1 MKLHFHLVRAVENAL
16 RDIFEN
22 GKQADKVIEKV
33 LKSNPKWGSRDRG
46 FIAETTYE
54 CVRWHRL
61 YAHIAFDIVSST
73 ASLLDIIG
81 VHLVLKN
88 KNNILLSEFN
98 HLNYKVLQ
106 KKYDAIQD
114 RKIKQ
119 SIPDWLDAIGEKELG
134 AEKWLT
140 EITALNRL
148 ADVVIRVNTLKAT
161 VSDVQKKLADL
172 GWENEKIAQN
182 MSAFRAI
189 TPCVTDGVLLKK
201 RGNIFATDIFKQGH
215 FEVQD
220 GGSQL
225 IAPFLDVQEGMR
237 VVDACAGAGGKTLHL
252 ATLMHNKG
260 RIIALDTEGWKLEE
274 LRKRAKR
281 NGIHII
287 ETRTIDTTK
296 VVKRLHDSADRL
308 LLDVPCSGLGVLRR
322 NPDAKWKLKPEFLD
336 TIRQTQQEIITNYS
350 KIVKKGGKMVYAT
363 CSILPSE
370 NQNQVQLFL
379 EKNKDWIFIK
389 DRTVYPSVEGFDGFY
404 MALLERSA

>member
-16 RDIFEN
+16 RDIFDN

-61 YAHIAFDIVSST
+61 YAHIALDSVPVIATF
-73 ASLLDIIG
+73 LDIIG
-81 VHLVLKN
+81 VHLILKN
-88 KNNILLSEFN
+88 KDNIDLSEFN
-98 HLNYKVLQ
+98 HLIYKVLQ
-106 KKYDAIQD
+106 KKYDTVED

-119 SIPDWLDAIGEKELG
+119 SIPDWLDALGEKELG
-134 AEKWLT
+134 ADKWQA
-140 EITALNRL
+140 EITALNCP
-148 ADVVIRVNTLKAT
+148 ANVVIRVNTLKT
-161 VSDVQKKLADL
+161 KVEDVQKKLTEL
-172 GWENEKIAQN
+172 GWENEKTGQN
-182 MSAFRAI
+182 
-189 TPCVTDGVLLKK
+189 TEGVLLKK
-201 RGNIFATDIFKQGH
+201 RGNIFTTDIFKQGH

-225 IAPFLDVQEGMR
+225 IVPFLEAEEGMR
-237 VVDACAGAGGKTLHL
+237 VIDACAGAGGKTLHL
-252 ATLMHNKG
+252 ATLMQNKG
-260 RIIALDTEGWKLEE
+260 KIIALDTEGWKLEE

-296 VVKRLHDSADRL
+296 VIKRLHESADRL

-336 TIRQTQQEIITNYS
+336 TIRHTQQDIITNYS
-350 KIVKKGGKMVYAT
+350 KMVKKGGKMVYAT

-370 NQNQVQLFL
+370 NQNQVQTFL
-379 EKNKDWIFIK
+379 EKNKDWTFIK

-404 MALLERSA
+404 MTLLEKKA

>member
-16 RDIFEN
+16 HDIFEN
-22 GKQADKVIEKV
+22 GKQADKVIEKI
-33 LKSNPKWGSRDRG
+33 LKSNPKWGSRDRA

-61 YAHIAFDIVSST
+61 YAHIASDST
-73 ASLLDIIG
+73 TSVASLLDIIG

-88 KNNILLSEFN
+88 KDNISLSEFN
-98 HLNYKVLQ
+98 HLIYTVLQ

-119 SIPDWLDAIGEKELG
+119 SIPDWLDALGEKELG
-134 AEKWLT
+134 ADKWEAEL
-140 EITALNRL
+140 TALNRP
-148 ADVVIRVNTLKAT
+148 ADVFIRVNTLKTA
-161 VSDVQKKLADL
+161 VEDVQKELGKL
-172 GWENEKIAQN
+172 GWENEKISEN
-182 MSAFRAI
+182 IHNHDKR
-189 TPCVTDGVLLKK
+189 VTAGVLLKR

-225 IAPFLDVQEGMR
+225 IAPFLEVETGMC

-260 RIIALDTEGWKLEE
+260 KIIALDTEGWKLEE

-281 NGIHII
+281 NSVHII

-296 VVKRLHDSADRL
+296 VVKHLHDSADRL

-350 KIVKKGGKMVYAT
+350 KIVKKMGKMVYAT

-370 NQNQVQLFL
+370 NQNQVQVFL
-379 EKNKDWIFIK
+379 EENKDWAFIK

-404 MALLERSA
+404 MALLEKKA